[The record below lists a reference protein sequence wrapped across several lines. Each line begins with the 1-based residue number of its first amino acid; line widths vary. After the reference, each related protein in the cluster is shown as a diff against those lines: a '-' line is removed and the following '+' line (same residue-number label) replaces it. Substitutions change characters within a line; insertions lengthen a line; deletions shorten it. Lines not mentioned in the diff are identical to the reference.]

1 MATYEVKIRLN
12 GSVTKITILAS
23 DSNRARQ
30 FVRAQFAGSNMT
42 IIDTRRIS

>member
-12 GSVTKITILAS
+12 GSVSTITIQAN

-30 FVRAQFAGSNMT
+30 FVRAQFAGSNLT
-42 IIDTRRIS
+42 IIQTRRVP